1 MNDEAGKE
9 EGDSGT
15 YDHARAAFSLEKFS
29 AEKHK
34 NAHMLT
40 RSWLRNKI
48 TRDLLAIGW
57 GDPGGTLQYA
67 AMLLRANPHL
77 PPGLACEAMANVL
90 AEALQAVREAGKEK
104 EVKEALN
111 AAFAA
116 ESGSRRKTPR
126 T

>member
-1 MNDEAGKE
+1 MNNETGE
-9 EGDSGT
+9 EENSST
-15 YDHARAAFSLEKFS
+15 YDRARAAFSLEKFS
-29 AEKHK
+29 TEKHR

-40 RSWLRNKI
+40 RSWLRSKI

-57 GDPGGTLQYA
+57 GDPGATLQYA

-90 AEALQAVREAGKEK
+90 AEALQAVKETGKEK
-104 EVKEALN
+104 EVKEKLRSTLAMETRPRPN
-111 AAFAA
+111 
-116 ESGSRRKTPR
+116 TPR